1 MRKGDQST
9 ATYYNKMEGFVD
21 EMAAAGKPLE
31 DGNFIS
37 YALAGLDHDY
47 NSFVENVMGKAE
59 ISLGALYSQL
69 RAAEAHLDL
78 QQMQHQSSMNSSS
91 HGRSGFRGRGGGGRG
106 GFGHDDTGSSLGT
119 KPVCQLCRKTG
130 HTMIRCWKRF
140 DMNFSRENKMANNAE
155 GPGYNVDTAW
165 YADTGATNHI
175 TSELDKLAIHEKYTC
190 HEQIHAANGGGMHIT
205 HVGHSTLHTPTRI
218 LSLKNVLRVPNSK
231 KKTCFNSLFHS

>member
-1 MRKGDQST
+1 
-9 ATYYNKMEGFVD
+9 
-21 EMAAAGKPLE
+21 
-31 DGNFIS
+31 
-37 YALAGLDHDY
+37 
-47 NSFVENVMGKAE
+47 MGKAE

-69 RAAEAHLDL
+69 LAVEAHLDL
-78 QQMQHQSSMNSSS
+78 QQMQHQSSMNSLS

-155 GPGYNVDTAW
+155 GPGCNVDTSW

-231 KKTCFNSLFHS
+231 KNLLQFIVSLVITMSLLNIIHISFWLRIPTRGKFFCVADVREDFIPFPPWRSLPPSVP